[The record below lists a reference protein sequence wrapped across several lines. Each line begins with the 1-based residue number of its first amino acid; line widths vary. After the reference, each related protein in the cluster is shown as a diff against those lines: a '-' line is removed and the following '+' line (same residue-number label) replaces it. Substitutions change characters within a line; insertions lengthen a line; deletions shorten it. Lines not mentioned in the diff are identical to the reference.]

1 MQQNRAC
8 VLMFKFYYSGA
19 RKFVNPFEFSVYLHT
34 FDLKCD
40 HIFIY
45 VLKRLKVDPV

>member
-1 MQQNRAC
+1 
-8 VLMFKFYYSGA
+8 MFKFYYSGA
-19 RKFVNPFEFSVYLHT
+19 RKFVNPLKCSVYRHK

-45 VLKRLKVDPV
+45 VLKRNKVDPVQQIHKRKF